1 MTSQFGLIL
10 SDLLGYKNPNVGLT
24 LKTTAQ
30 KRALHTHT
38 MASQVGEL
46 PRVKA
51 GTPSGVI

>member
-10 SDLLGYKNPNVGLT
+10 SDLLGCKNPNVGLT

-30 KRALHTHT
+30 KRALHMHA

-46 PRVKA
+46 PRAKA
-51 GTPSGVI
+51 

>member
-10 SDLLGYKNPNVGLT
+10 SDLLGCKNPNVGLT

-46 PRVKA
+46 PRAK
-51 GTPSGVI
+51 I